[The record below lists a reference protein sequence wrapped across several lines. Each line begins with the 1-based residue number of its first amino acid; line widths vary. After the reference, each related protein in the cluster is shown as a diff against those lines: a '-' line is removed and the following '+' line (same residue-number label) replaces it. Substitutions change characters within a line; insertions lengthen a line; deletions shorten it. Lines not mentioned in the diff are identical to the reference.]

1 MKVYA
6 VLNWIAYEGATLSAI
21 FSTKELA
28 EAWTEKQNRKIDP
41 RISDYEHFVVEEY
54 TLDEEPEE

>member
-6 VLNWIAYEGATLSAI
+6 VLNWIAYEGSTLYAI
-21 FSTKELA
+21 FSTRELA